1 MEIATA
7 AAVDC
12 YLQHADINNNPGID
26 INQGKVEIGVFL
38 NTLHNINDAEFDIK
52 LNGVTDIKQN
62 NLLGLLAEMRMQM
75 EDLPSADQLSLLN
88 LTCDHN
94 IFLEVLMGSIKN
106 AVISFQSWAWKLAT
120 VKKSQLVGQINLLR
134 CDFLIN
140 SQRISELQTELN
152 ELVNSEII
160 EKVRAMKL
168 FEGLHSEKPS
178 PLFLSLARNR
188 NAEKMSQIND
198 ANGQKFS
205 SDALKTEF
213 VVSFFEKL
221 YKKPEHETVP
231 DANVIEDFLGP
242 YICNSDIVQNSKLSE
257 EERNSLE
264 QPLTLAELDNSLKTA
279 NFRSA
284 SGLDGFSNNMI
295 KKCWGLLRVPIL
307 NYANKCLEKG
317 ELTANFK
324 GATIRLIPKKTIR
337 VT

>member
-1 MEIATA
+1 
-7 AAVDC
+7 
-12 YLQHADINNNPGID
+12 
-26 INQGKVEIGVFL
+26 
-38 NTLHNINDAEFDIK
+38 
-52 LNGVTDIKQN
+52 
-62 NLLGLLAEMRMQM
+62 
-75 EDLPSADQLSLLN
+75 
-88 LTCDHN
+88 
-94 IFLEVLMGSIKN
+94 MGSIKN

-120 VKKSQLVGQINLLR
+120 VKKSQLVGQINLLQ

-160 EKVRAMKL
+160 EKVKAVKL

-188 NAEKMSQIND
+188 NAGKMSQIND
-198 ANGQKFS
+198 ANDQKFS
-205 SDALKTEF
+205 SDALRTEF
-213 VVSFFEKL
+213 VEKL

-231 DANVIEDFLGP
+231 DANVIEDFLGQD
-242 YICNSDIVQNSKLSE
+242 ICNSDIVQNSKLSE

-284 SGLDGFSNNMI
+284 SGFDGFSNNMI
-295 KKCWGLLRVPIL
+295 QKCWGLLRVPIL